1 MVAAAKRTV
10 ASRTE
15 SSVDL
20 KMANHSLAQVIEQLE
35 GVLDPAAG
43 TQPTYS
49 DVMRLLGPV
58 LGQLQLV
65 SRTIEGVS
73 KRGER

>member
-1 MVAAAKRTV
+1 MSLQDDQR
-10 ASRTE
+10 
-15 SSVDL
+15 VDL
-20 KMANHSLAQVIEQLE
+20 KMANHSLSQVIEQLE

-58 LGQLQLV
+58 LGQLVLV
-65 SRTIEGVS
+65 SKTIAGVM

>member
-1 MVAAAKRTV
+1 MALGKDQC
-10 ASRTE
+10 
-15 SSVDL
+15 VDL
-20 KMANHSLAQVIEQLE
+20 KMANHSLAQAIEQIE

-49 DVMRLLGPV
+49 DVMRMLAPMLS
-58 LGQLQLV
+58 QLQLV
-65 SRTIEGVS
+65 SRTIDGVA